1 MKFIS
6 YQGIFFEGN
15 SSQKLLEFQKD
26 KLPKVVANL
35 HCTFKFKPTRKETQ
49 DFFGALGNKDISL
62 KVIGYASDGKNSGF
76 EVELTD
82 ELKDVYLNRQKI
94 NIGGEIRERVTP
106 PHITVSMSEDGKAV
120 NTGFLEFEKLE
131 NPFYISGRAGI
142 FAIDRDRGYSRVEYE
157 NPYKEFENNQ
167 FDEK

>member
-6 YQGIFFEGN
+6 YQGIFFEGD
-15 SSQKLLEFQKD
+15 SAQKLLEFQKE

-49 DFFGALGNKDISL
+49 DFFEALGNREISL
-62 KVIGYASDGKNSGF
+62 KVVGYASDGKNSGF
-76 EVELTD
+76 EVELPKD
-82 ELKDVYLNRQKI
+82 LKNVYLNRQKI
-94 NIGGEIRERVTP
+94 DLDGEIIERVTP

-131 NPFYISGRAGI
+131 NPFYISGKAGV
-142 FAIDRDRGYSRVEYE
+142 FAIDKDKGYSRVEYE
-157 NPYKEFENNQ
+157 NPYKEFENSQ